1 MSRIWK
7 TPVKVPNN
15 VTVNLND
22 SIIKVTWPKWSL
34 SFKYEPNVDIVVDEW
49 NMLVKRIDDEKLSKS
64 LHGLTRSIVSN
75 MVKWVSEWFEKRL
88 QILWVWYSYSVQ
100 WKKVVLSLWFS
111 HPVHLEIP
119 EWIKAEID
127 PKEKNIMIIS
137 WIDKQR
143 VWEFAANIRK
153 LKLPEPYK
161 WKWIRYL
168 WEYVFRK
175 AGKTTGK

>member
-7 TPVKVPNN
+7 TPVKIPNN
-15 VTVNLND
+15 VTVDLND

-34 SFKYEPNVDIVVDEW
+34 SFKYEPNVDIVIDEW
-49 NMLVKRIDDEKLSKS
+49 NLLVTRIDDEKLSKS

-75 MVKWVSEWFEKRL
+75 MVKWVSEWFEKKL
-88 QILWVWYSYSVQ
+88 QILWVWYSYNVQ
-100 WKKVVLSLWFS
+100 WKKVVLS
-111 HPVHLEIP
+111 
-119 EWIKAEID
+119 
-127 PKEKNIMIIS
+127 
-137 WIDKQR
+137 
-143 VWEFAANIRK
+143 

-168 WEYVFRK
+168 WEHVFRK